1 MYLFGVFLLLVGT
14 HVCFIDANFG
24 SGEGNDYTYGT
35 QATTDTLIASE
46 TITKSKSLLGITTKT
61 YTLTQ
66 AGTAKTITYIKI
78 TDLKKMRGA
87 TAEITSGGSGI
98 HESHDQIHLCTG
110 SWYQVPSGDI
120 RILSAFDPLIRFS
133 ILFNY
138 ERIVFISH

>member
-1 MYLFGVFLLLVGT
+1 SRPKKTTSKMYLFGVFLLLVGT

-87 TAEITSGGSGI
+87 TAEITSGGVGSTTVTIKFTSARGAGI
-98 HESHDQIHLCTG
+98 KSQVVIYG
-110 SWYQVPSGDI
+110 ST
-120 RILSAFDPLIRFS
+120 
-133 ILFNY
+133 
-138 ERIVFISH
+138 

>member
-46 TITKSKSLLGITTKT
+46 TVTKSKSLLGTTTKT

-66 AGTAKTITYIKI
+66 AGTAKTISYIKI
-78 TDLKKMRGA
+78 TDLKRMRGA
-87 TAEITSGGSGI
+87 TAEITSGGVGSTTVTIKFTSARGGGI
-98 HESHDQIHLCTG
+98 KSQVVIYG
-110 SWYQVPSGDI
+110 S
-120 RILSAFDPLIRFS
+120 
-133 ILFNY
+133 
-138 ERIVFISH
+138 